1 MGFEIVI
8 YRKHSGADKLF
19 LQNRHEVKQI
29 LRMIVADVVD
39 FVRRYRKSV
48 LAVGAFGCMLH
59 HAHHSLNNVVDIG
72 EVPLTV
78 AVVEDLDLLSLN
90 KLVGESEISHVGTSA
105 WTVDC
110 EEPQSCGR
118 NVVELGVGVG
128 HQLVALLGG
137 GVEAHWI
144 VHPVVG
150 AVGHLLVRTVD
161 ARAAGVDQMV
171 DCIVAAR
178 LEDVVE
184 SYEVALYVC
193 VGICDRI
200 SDSCLCGE
208 VYHN

>member
-48 LAVGAFGCMLH
+48 LAVDAFGGMLH

-72 EVPLTV
+72 EVPLAV
-78 AVVEDLDLLSLN
+78 AVVEDLDLFSLDQ
-90 KLVGESEISHVGTSA
+90 LVCESEIRHVGTSA
-105 WTVDC
+105 RSVDG
-110 EEPQSCGR
+110 EEAQSGGGY
-118 NVVELGVGVG
+118 VVELGVGVG

-137 GVEAHWI
+137 GVEAHGV
-144 VHPVVG
+144 VHLIVG
-150 AVGHLLVRTVD
+150 AVRHFLVGAVD
-161 ARAAGVDQMV
+161 ARAACVDQMV
-171 DCIVAAR
+171 DGVVAAC

-184 SYEVALYVC
+184 SYEVALYVR
-193 VGICDRI
+193 VGISDRI
-200 SDSCLCGE
+200 SHPGLGCE
-208 VYHN
+208 IHNY